1 MDPDEVLNG
10 LGTAAIG
17 GRFAPVGTRAVYL
30 SATDSGTGT
39 ELLARKARLGG
50 SSQITLDKYPRIVFG
65 VEVQVDRAVDLSTA
79 PTPVG
84 LAELL
89 NRCLTPDAHETSMEV
104 AAVLIAARIQG
115 IVFPSVVG
123 EAENLL
129 VFLENC
135 GPGALTL
142 HNADELVL
150 KAKRMSAKARS

>member
-1 MDPDEVLNG
+1 LIESASPLAGTYFRSVEYRYMDPDEVLNG

-65 VEVQVDRAVDLSTA
+65 VKVQVDRAVDLSTA

-115 IVFPSVVG
+115 IVFP
-123 EAENLL
+123 
-129 VFLENC
+129 
-135 GPGALTL
+135 ALSGTRKTWSSS
-142 HNADELVL
+142 L
-150 KAKRMSAKARS
+150 KIVARAR

>member
-1 MDPDEVLNG
+1 
-10 LGTAAIG
+10 
-17 GRFAPVGTRAVYL
+17 
-30 SATDSGTGT
+30 
-39 ELLARKARLGG
+39 
-50 SSQITLDKYPRIVFG
+50 
-65 VEVQVDRAVDLSTA
+65 
-79 PTPVG
+79 
-84 LAELL
+84 
-89 NRCLTPDAHETSMEV
+89 MEV

-123 EAENLL
+123 EAENLV